1 MESAENVK
9 AGGRRYRCC
18 ARGLLSETQTCKG
31 SHPVRC
37 DENEDEDDKSQNS
50 VHVKLSKGLIRGCIG
65 VSQPPQVIRPLQAL
79 LDLVL
84 VFHSQAKLE

>member
-1 MESAENVK
+1 MLCSRVTLRNSDLQ
-9 AGGRRYRCC
+9 GPP
-18 ARGLLSETQTCKG
+18 
-31 SHPVRC
+31 PVRC
-37 DENEDEDDKSQNS
+37 ESMKMNLTNRKKSQNWHRS

-84 VFHSQAKLE
+84 VFHPQAK